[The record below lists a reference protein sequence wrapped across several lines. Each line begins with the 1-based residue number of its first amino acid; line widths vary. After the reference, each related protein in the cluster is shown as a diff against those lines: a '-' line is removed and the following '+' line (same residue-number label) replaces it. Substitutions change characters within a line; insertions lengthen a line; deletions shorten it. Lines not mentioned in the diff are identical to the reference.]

1 MGRNGLLDGLGLCEK
16 GLLDGVGLCENGLLD
31 GVGLCEKGLLEG
43 LWLVDWTGGLDGV
56 GFWADK
62 KGILDGPGLWNVDC
76 DGENDLVGWGDAVV
90 LWLGEKD

>member
-1 MGRNGLLDGLGLCEK
+1 MGKN
-16 GLLDGVGLCENGLLD
+16 GLLDGVGLCEN
-31 GVGLCEKGLLEG
+31 GLLEG

-56 GFWADK
+56 GFWADR

-76 DGENDLVGWGDAVV
+76 DGENDLVGWGDPAV